1 MMHPL
6 FQSEI
11 RIFQVEMTAGVAN
24 EETQVLRGRHDACC
38 IESSKGERSMY
49 DLLKGKLEGL
59 QGELMSFAQALL
71 RTRSLS
77 RDESSAA
84 TLVERQLR
92 ALDFDTVT
100 TDSFGNV
107 VGVLHGV
114 EDGPNLLLASHMD
127 TVEPADEAGWPGTPW
142 SGRIEDGKLHGLG
155 AADCKGG
162 LAAQVFAGGLL
173 KRSLLPLRGNL
184 IVAATVAEE
193 NGISLG
199 MRGLIEFTLKEMGL
213 RPEYAIL
220 GEPTDLGL
228 YYGHDGR
235 AELDIR
241 LRSNNPFQVADA
253 AELVASGMGDTDPAA
268 AVQAML
274 MGKPHFEDSH
284 GLRCATIAVE
294 RRLGPEEAVDGM
306 LGRMRH
312 EAERLAQL
320 AGAVEVEV
328 AVRERAE
335 TMPSGLVMKVKRVTH
350 AWSTD
355 PFSPLLSRARQSLA
369 AAGCAVRPGKWKLS
383 RLGMGTSGSV
393 LSNEFH
399 IPTIGYGPG
408 REEEAHSQG
417 ESVEIAK
424 IVECT
429 YGTAAMAHGLV
440 GIPVFGWI
448 PDEI

>member
-1 MMHPL
+1 
-6 FQSEI
+6 
-11 RIFQVEMTAGVAN
+11 
-24 EETQVLRGRHDACC
+24 
-38 IESSKGERSMY
+38 MY

-71 RTRSLS
+71 RTRSLT

-84 TLVERQLR
+84 ALVEKQMR

-100 TDSFGNV
+100 TDGFGNV

-114 EDGPNLLLASHMD
+114 EDGPNLLLASHLD
-127 TVEPADEAGWPGTPW
+127 TVAPGDEASWPGSPW

-162 LAAQVFAGGLL
+162 LAAQVFAAGLL

-193 NGISLG
+193 NGISVG

-213 RPEYAIL
+213 RPEYAVL

-235 AELDIR
+235 AEMDIR
-241 LRSNNPFQVADA
+241 LRSNNPFHVADA
-253 AELVASGMGDTDPAA
+253 ADLVANGMGDIDPAA

-274 MGKPHFEDSH
+274 MGKPQFEDSH
-284 GLRCATIAVE
+284 GFRCATISVE
-294 RRLGPEEAVDGM
+294 RRLGLEEAVDGM
-306 LGRMRH
+306 VGRMRH

-320 AGAVEVEV
+320 AGAVEVDV

-335 TMPSGLVMKVKRVTH
+335 TMPSGLVMQVKRVTH

-369 AAGCAVRPGKWKLS
+369 AAGCTVRPGKWKLS

-408 REEEAHSQG
+408 REEEAHSQN

-424 IVECT
+424 MVECT

>member
-1 MMHPL
+1 
-6 FQSEI
+6 
-11 RIFQVEMTAGVAN
+11 
-24 EETQVLRGRHDACC
+24 
-38 IESSKGERSMY
+38 MY
-49 DLLKGKLEGL
+49 DLLRGKLEGL

-71 RTRSLS
+71 RTRSLT

-84 TLVERQLR
+84 ALVEKQLR
-92 ALDFDTVT
+92 ALDLDTVT
-100 TDSFGNV
+100 TDHFGNV

-127 TVEPADEAGWPGTPW
+127 TVEPADEAGWPGSPW

-162 LAAQVFAGGLL
+162 LAAQVFAAGLL

-184 IVAATVAEE
+184 IVAATVSEE
-193 NGISLG
+193 NGISMG

-235 AELDIR
+235 VEMDIR
-241 LRSNNPFQVADA
+241 LRSNNPFHVADA
-253 AELVASGMGDTDPAA
+253 ADLVANGMGDTDPAI

-274 MGKPHFEDSH
+274 MGKPQFEDSH
-284 GLRCATIAVE
+284 GIRCATIALE
-294 RRLGPEEAVDGM
+294 RRLGPDEAVAGTV
-306 LGRMRH
+306 GRMRR

-328 AVRERAE
+328 AVRESSE
-335 TMPSGLVMKVKRVTH
+335 TLATGLVMKVKRVTH

-393 LSNEFH
+393 LCNEFR

-417 ESVEIAK
+417 EAVEVAK

>member
-24 EETQVLRGRHDACC
+24 EKTQVLRGRHDACC